1 MVLFCLGRKKSSSR
15 GAAKGKSSQTEGT
28 TSELAMSNTSTPVK
42 SGTSK
47 KTSPAKQKLRRSP
60 RKVVDKKKVGC
71 LVGSAQCN
79 CVSNSLDLLW
89 CRADNVQG

>member
-1 MVLFCLGRKKSSSR
+1 MIAPYFYGVILFRSQEILFTWCC
-15 GAAKGKSSQTEGT
+15 KGKIKSEGT

-47 KTSPAKQKLRRSP
+47 KTSPAKQKLRSP

-71 LVGSAQCN
+71 LVGSA
-79 CVSNSLDLLW
+79 
-89 CRADNVQG
+89 